1 MQIVVLADALQ
12 KEELLNGATASNVI
26 WVEDA
31 QDFLQHKE
39 ADAFIDLKFIDE
51 EAHKSILQQLLPK
64 LVVVNSVVDT
74 LSELAQPFVRINGW
88 RTFLSSAI
96 IEAATADEEAK
107 QKTET
112 VFAVFSRKIEWLS
125 DDPGFITPR
134 VVSMIINE
142 AFISLSESVSTKEE
156 INTAMKLGTAYPYGP
171 FEWAEKIGEQNI
183 VTLLQKLSASQSRY
197 TPAELL
203 VQEAGKVI

>member
-12 KEELLNGATASNVI
+12 KEELLNGATVSNVV

-31 QDFLQHKE
+31 QDFLQNKD
-39 ADAFIDLKFIDE
+39 ADAFIDLKFSNSNE
-51 EAHKSILQQLLPK
+51 RKAVLKQLLPK

-74 LSELAQPFVRINGW
+74 LSEIAQSFVRINGW
-88 RTFLSSAI
+88 RTFLSSTI
-96 IEAATADEEAK
+96 IEAATSDEESK

-112 VFAVFSRKIEWLS
+112 AFAAFCYNIEWLP

-142 AFISLSESVSTKEE
+142 AFISLSEGVSTKEE

-171 FEWAEKIGEQNI
+171 FEWAEKIGVQNI

-203 VQEAGKVI
+203 VQEAGKAI